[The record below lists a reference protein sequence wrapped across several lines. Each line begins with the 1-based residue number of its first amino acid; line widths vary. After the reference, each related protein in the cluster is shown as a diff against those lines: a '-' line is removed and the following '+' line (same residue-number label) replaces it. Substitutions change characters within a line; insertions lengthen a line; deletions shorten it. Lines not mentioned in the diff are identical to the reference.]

1 MEWVETTGRTLEE
14 AQDAALDQLGVDEL
28 DAEFEVLEEPKLGLF
43 GRVRSEARVRARVR
57 PSSPPAKD
65 ERRQRRRRPGA
76 AEAPCAPE
84 SAPAPAERSS
94 AVAPADTAGR
104 AVAPAKTE
112 HSRRAQAPSARRQG
126 GQMDNDVTLTQQAE
140 AASAFLAGLVSAIGG
155 GSSKVEV
162 HEIDD
167 NTVEVAVVGD
177 QLGLLIGPSGATLS
191 AVQDLTRTAVQRSTG
206 SRNGRIMVDVGG
218 YREKRRSALERFTR
232 QIAAQVVETGQRKI
246 LEPMQAAD
254 RKVVHDTVNTI
265 EGVATLSEGEEP
277 RRRVVIEPA

>member
-57 PSSPPAKD
+57 PSSPPAKED
-65 ERRQRRRRPGA
+65 RRQRRRRPSE
-76 AEAPCAPE
+76 EA
-84 SAPAPAERSS
+84 SSS
-94 AVAPADTAGR
+94 AASPEDDSA
-104 AVAPAKTE
+104 AVPP
-112 HSRRAQAPSARRQG
+112 AQATTPPMEQPRTQTPRKAHVPSGRRQG
-126 GQMDNDVTLTQQAE
+126 VQMDNDVTLTQQAD
-140 AASAFLAGLVSAIGG
+140 AAAAFLKGLVTAIGG
-155 GSSKVEV
+155 GSEKVEV
-162 HEIDD
+162 REIDE
-167 NTVEVAVVGD
+167 NTVEVAVLGD
-177 QLGLLIGPSGATLS
+177 QLGLLIGPNGATLA
-191 AVQDLTRTAVQRSTG
+191 AVQDLTRTAVQRGTG

-232 QIAAQVVETGQRKI
+232 QIASQVVETGQRKI
-246 LEPMQAAD
+246 LEPMHAAD

-265 EGVATLSEGEEP
+265 EGVVTASEGEEP

>member
-28 DAEFEVLEEPKLGLF
+28 DAEFEVVEEPKLGLF
-43 GRVRSEARVRARVR
+43 GRVRSEARIRARVR

-65 ERRQRRRRPGA
+65 DRRQRRRRPG
-76 AEAPCAPE
+76 PE
-84 SAPAPAERSS
+84 NSSERSS
-94 AVAPADTAGR
+94 GPASTPTSTPVAR
-104 AVAPAKTE
+104 M
-112 HSRRAQAPSARRQG
+112 QAEPRPEQPRKAHVPSGRRQG
-126 GQMDNDVTLTQQAE
+126 APMDNDVSLKQQAE
-140 AASAFLAGLVSAIGG
+140 AAATFLAGLVDAAGATSG
-155 GSSKVEV
+155 KVEI
-162 HEIDD
+162 HEIDE

-177 QLGLLIGPSGATLS
+177 QLGLLIGPNGATLA

-218 YREKRRSALERFTR
+218 YREKRRAALERFTR
-232 QIAAQVVETGQRKI
+232 QIAAQVVESGQRKI

-254 RKVVHDTVNTI
+254 RKVVHDTANTI
-265 EGVATLSEGEEP
+265 EGVATVSEGEEP

>member
-28 DAEFEVLEEPKLGLF
+28 DAEFEIIEEPKLGLF

-57 PSSPPAKD
+57 PNSPRAKD
-65 ERRQRRRRPGA
+65 DRRQRRRRPSGA
-76 AEAPCAPE
+76 EV
-84 SAPAPAERSS
+84 SS
-94 AVAPADTAGR
+94 AASSETPSPVPPPKPAAR
-104 AVAPAKTE
+104 PLSEPRNQHPRKAHV
-112 HSRRAQAPSARRQG
+112 PSGRRQG

-140 AASAFLAGLVSAIGG
+140 AASAFLGGLVAVIGG
-155 GSSKVEV
+155 VPDKVEV
-162 HEIDD
+162 REIDE
-167 NTVEVAVVGD
+167 NTVEVAVLGD
-177 QLGLLIGPSGATLS
+177 QLGLLIGPNGATLA

-232 QIAAQVVETGQRKI
+232 QIASQVVETGQRKI

-265 EGVATLSEGEEP
+265 EGVVTASEGEEP

>member
-43 GRVRSEARVRARVR
+43 GRVRSEARIRARVR
-57 PSSPPAKD
+57 PNSPPAKD
-65 ERRQRRRRPGA
+65 DRRQRRRRPGSEPS
-76 AEAPCAPE
+76 AEKP
-84 SAPAPAERSS
+84 SRPAPTPAPTQRSIPVAQDQAEPR
-94 AVAPADTAGR
+94 
-104 AVAPAKTE
+104 TE
-112 HSRRAQAPSARRQG
+112 QPRRAQAPSGRRQG
-126 GQMDNDVTLTQQAE
+126 APMDSDVSLKQQAE
-140 AASAFLAGLVSAIGG
+140 AAAGFLAGLVDAAGATSG
-155 GSSKVEV
+155 KVEI
-162 HEIDD
+162 HEIDE

-177 QLGLLIGPSGATLS
+177 QLGLLIGPNGATLA

-218 YREKRRSALERFTR
+218 YREKRRAALERFTR
-232 QIAAQVVETGQRKI
+232 QIASQVVESRQRKI

-254 RKVVHDTVNTI
+254 RKVVHDTINTI
-265 EGVATLSEGEEP
+265 EGVATVSEGEEP